1 MYTIFSKD
9 NCKWCVL
16 AKKLMKKNN
25 MTFEER
31 NVPYNVSKEEFLELI
46 EEYDTRPTVPKIFK
60 GKELIGG
67 YEDLVDYI
75 DNHQDG
81 IGEGGL

>member
-1 MYTIFSKD
+1 M
-9 NCKWCVL
+9 L
-16 AKKLMKKNN
+16 AKKLMKKNKMN
-25 MTFEER
+25 FEEK
-31 NVPYNVSKEEFLELI
+31 NIPYNMSKEEYITLT
-46 EEYDTRPTVPKIFK
+46 EEYSTRPTVPKIFK

-75 DNHQDG
+75 DNHQGG